1 MKYFIQL
8 LLIVILPILTYA
20 DGEHPSVGARSAGM
34 AGISL
39 INNDVWAVFNN
50 QASMSG
56 IDATTVAL
64 YYENRFLLKQTGFGA
79 LAFTTPMLGG
89 NIGISVSHFGYQLYN
104 ENTFGIAYALELF
117 KNVSMGIKM
126 DYQYL
131 QQAYDYGNRNAL
143 TFEIGVL
150 AKPTE
155 ELKFGIHAYNPLQ
168 LSYIGYDDEYLP
180 VCLAVGAGYTFS
192 KKLTISA
199 EAEKI
204 LQVNPIIFRLGLEY
218 KSAKGLALRTG
229 ITTYPVRASFGLGF
243 IHNHLTANI
252 AYSWHQVL
260 GSTPHISL
268 AYAF

>member
-1 MKYFIQL
+1 MKKIIHIFCFL
-8 LLIVILPILTYA
+8 FVPAILFA
-20 DGEHPSVGARSAGM
+20 DGEHPPVGARSAGM

-50 QASMSG
+50 QAAMSG
-56 IDATTVAL
+56 ISQTSVGL
-64 YYENRFLLKQTGFGA
+64 YYENRFLLKETGFAAFA
-79 LAFTTPMLGG
+79 LSTPLLGG
-89 NIGISVSHFGYQLYN
+89 NIGVSVSHFGYQLYN
-104 ENTFGIAYALELF
+104 ENKFGLAYAIELF

-126 DYQYL
+126 DYHYTHQPYE
-131 QQAYDYGNRNAL
+131 YGNRNAL
-143 TFEIGVL
+143 SFEIGL
-150 AKPTE
+150 FAIPTE
-155 ELKFGIHAYNPLQ
+155 NLKVGIHAYNPLQ
-168 LSYIGYDDEYLP
+168 LTYIGYSDEYLP

-204 LQVNPIIFRLGLEY
+204 LQVKPIIFRIGLEY
-218 KSAKGLALRTG
+218 KSEKGLALRTG
-229 ITTYPVRASFGLGF
+229 ITTYPIRASFGLGF
-243 IHNHLTANI
+243 IHNNLSANI